1 VEFEWDEAKR
11 LLLMVSREI
20 DLLDAAGI
28 FEGPVLTRTDNR
40 RNYGE
45 VREIS
50 TGIFDG
56 QCFVVV
62 HTERHGVTRLITAW
76 RAGRDEQL
84 KYQAGISG
92 RDKGDEGAG

>member
-11 LLLMVSREI
+11 QLLIASRDV
-20 DLLDAAGI
+20 DLLDAVGI
-28 FEGPVLTRTDNR
+28 FEGQVLTRTDDR
-40 RNYGE
+40 RDYGE

-50 TGIFDG
+50 IGFFDG

-62 HTERHGVTRLITAW
+62 HTERKGVTRLITAW

>member
-11 LLLMVSREI
+11 LLLMATREI

-28 FEGPVLTRTDNR
+28 FEGPVITRKDDR

-45 VREIS
+45 LREIS
-50 TGIFDG
+50 IGFFDG

-62 HTERHGVTRLITAW
+62 HTERQGVTRLITAW
-76 RAGRDEQL
+76 RGGRDEQL
-84 KYQAGISG
+84 EYQASISG